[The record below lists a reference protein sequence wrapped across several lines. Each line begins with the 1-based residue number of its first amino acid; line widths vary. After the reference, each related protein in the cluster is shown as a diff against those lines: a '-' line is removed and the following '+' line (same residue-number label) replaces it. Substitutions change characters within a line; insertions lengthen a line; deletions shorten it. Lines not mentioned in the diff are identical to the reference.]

1 MEAMKQIVLFDF
13 LLFNTGS
20 KHFVSICLVKHFFTD
35 YYEIMKEENVVHSEM
50 KSRTLLEA

>member
-50 KSRTLLEA
+50 KSRALLEA